1 MIGSD
6 IDNEM
11 ALARKILGLVTQHET
26 DLQRLKKRVS
36 QWELQPIMVTGIEL
50 PLESSSFSSSES
62 SSFSSSESSSESS
75 SVSSSESSSESS
87 SVSSSESASSSESSS
102 FSSSESS
109 SASSSASSSSESSSA
124 SSSAS
129 SSDTSSSSAES
140 GYPCQDCDNIPGLLA
155 VTLSNSSSACIG
167 PTPGTY
173 DMLYDSGDNAWVTP
187 CFTST
192 GGGIWHLIWPYCHV
206 RIKCYRDIDWGSVL
220 GTGGSYPYATDTF
233 LMLQIEFCGESDCSG
248 TSTPTSDWQPLRA
261 FGGGDVCS
269 PFYMLGSW
277 TNSGY
282 CSGGG
287 SNVVTAEVTQ

>member
-109 SASSSASSSSESSSA
+109 SASSSASSSESSSA

-220 GTGGSYPYATDTF
+220 GTGGTYPYATDTF
-233 LMLQIEFCGESDCSG
+233 LMLQIEFCGESDCTG
-248 TSTPTSDWQPLRA
+248 ESTPTSDWQPLRA
-261 FGGGDVCS
+261 FGSGDVCS

-287 SNVVTAEVTQ
+287 SNVITAEVTQ